1 MSCSVLH
8 HVEVCV
14 KDEKI
19 VNLLC
24 RGFGFAP
31 FAYRL
36 TPGASKLALRSG
48 DSIFVAVKRRKL
60 DPNNCESIS
69 HGLLVDKDDEGHN
82 NEDDECP
89 PDEGGEHWTVFCCEG
104 ESGHAVDSVFNVAL
118 VVKDVDAVTQRVRSR
133 GGQVLREPTDLPAR
147 SRSRGRGSRRKGES
161 GHVRYSIVRSCCGN
175 VVHTLIDKSNYGGF
189 FLPGFEPIGHHQG
202 AKKPN
207 SVLDRVISDF
217 TRPNSLSS
225 SSSSSAEYTNLW
237 NLENQSINQS
247 SSLPLSTHIDHVT
260 YVCEIGQSKELLAWY
275 EFCFGMKRFL
285 TNRKESE
292 EEGFVLSDNI
302 GLRLKVMEYW
312 KCAETGLASPQEGNE
327 DDSSLKLV
335 IAEPLPEVSN
345 SHVDKFLKSHGGPGV
360 QHIGLHTP
368 TMVTTVDFMA
378 RNGVVFRKAPPT
390 YYEEGIKLDEI
401 IAAGHSDELKLF
413 QDLGIL
419 LDTEADV
426 FTEEELDKDKK
437 SYLLQVFTGPVFDED
452 TFFLEVIQ
460 RRGARGFGAGN
471 ITALARS
478 IMLHNQRQ

>member
-14 KDEKI
+14 KDERI
-19 VNLLC
+19 IHLLR
-24 RGFGFAP
+24 RGFGFTP

-48 DSIFVAVKRRKL
+48 NSVFVAVKRRKVDL
-60 DPNNCESIS
+60 DGESTNPNRHHRN
-69 HGLLVDKDDEGHN
+69 GLPVDGDEGHN
-82 NEDDECP
+82 EAGDGCP
-89 PDEGGEHWTVFCCEG
+89 QDAGEHWTVFCCEG
-104 ESGHAVDSVFNVAL
+104 ASSHAVDSVFNVAL

-133 GGQVLREPTDLPAR
+133 GGQVIREPTNLPAG
-147 SRSRGRGSRRKGES
+147 GRKKGES

-189 FLPGFEPIGHHQG
+189 FLPGFEAVGHQG
-202 AKKPN
+202 AKPN
-207 SVLDRVISDF
+207 GVLDRIIGDF
-217 TRPNSLSS
+217 TRPNPSS
-225 SSSSSAEYTNLW
+225 SSSSSPSSAECTNLW
-237 NLENQSINQS
+237 TLENQSSNQS
-247 SSLPLSTHIDHVT
+247 SPPLPLSTHIDHVT
-260 YVCEIGQSKELLAWY
+260 YVCEIGKSKELLAWY

-292 EEGFVLSDNI
+292 EEGFVLADNI

-312 KCAETGLASPQEGNE
+312 KCAESGLAFPPEEANEG
-327 DDSSLKLV
+327 DSSLKLV

-368 TMVTTVDFMA
+368 TMVATVDFMA

-390 YYEEGIKLDEI
+390 YYEEGIKLEEI
-401 IAAGHSDELKLF
+401 VEAGHSEEIKLF

-426 FTEEELDKDKK
+426 FTEEELSQDKK

-452 TFFLEVIQ
+452 TFFLEVLQ
-460 RRGARGFGAGN
+460 RRGARGFGSGN